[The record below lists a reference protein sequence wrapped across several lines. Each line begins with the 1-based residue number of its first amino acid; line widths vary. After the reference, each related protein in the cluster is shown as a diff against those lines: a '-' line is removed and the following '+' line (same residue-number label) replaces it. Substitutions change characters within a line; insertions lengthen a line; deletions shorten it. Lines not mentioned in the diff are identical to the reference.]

1 MTVRP
6 IIDAGPALSFLAI
19 NKERLLLATTGPIST
34 PETVRNEVLSKSKSG
49 KDRRFAQVERVWN
62 KIPPKFLDVLPDDP
76 TPELVAAL
84 GRISQQPWNQRLAT
98 AKDLGETMVVAHAV
112 VHAEAGHQVTVIID
126 DQGGAALATTEIRRL
141 DRLRQ
146 MGKPV
151 GGIALVN
158 TVTILE
164 KAAGGIHL
172 PDKGSMR
179 EVYTKLRKND
189 DGLLPIDRTR
199 LLSSTIWK

>member
-6 IIDAGPALSFLAI
+6 IIDAGPALNFLAI

-34 PETVRNEVLSKSKSG
+34 PETVRNEVLSKSA

-62 KIPPKFLDVLPDDP
+62 KIPSRLLDVLPDDP
-76 TPELVAAL
+76 TPELIAAL
-84 GRISQQPWNQRLAT
+84 GRISQQPWKQRLAT

-112 VHAEAGHQVTVIID
+112 VQAEAGHQVTVIID

-141 DRLRQ
+141 DRLRK

-164 KAAGGIHL
+164 KAAGGIYL

-189 DGLLPIDRTR
+189 DGLLPIDRTQ

>member
-6 IIDAGPALSFLAI
+6 IIDAGPALNFLAI
-19 NKERLLLATTGPIST
+19 NKERLLLSTTGPIST
-34 PETVRNEVLSKSKSG
+34 PETVRNEVIRRSRSR
-49 KDRRFAQVERVWN
+49 KDRRFPQVERVWN
-62 KIPPKFLDVLPDDP
+62 KIPSRLLDVLSDDP
-76 TPELVAAL
+76 SPELVAAL
-84 GRISQQPWNQRLAT
+84 SRISQQPWTQRLAR

-112 VHAEAGHQVTVIID
+112 VHAEAGHHVTVIID

-141 DRLRQ
+141 SRLR
-146 MGKPV
+146 GLGNPV

-172 PDKGSMR
+172 PDKESMR
-179 EVYTKLRKND
+179 EVYMKLRKYD
-189 DGLLPIDRTR
+189 DGLLPIDRTQ
-199 LLSSTIWK
+199 LLSATVWK

>member
-6 IIDAGPALSFLAI
+6 IIDAGPALIFLAI

-34 PETVRNEVLSKSKSG
+34 PETVRNEVLSKSA

-62 KIPPKFLDVLPDDP
+62 KIPSRLLDVLPDDP
-76 TPELVAAL
+76 TPELIAAL
-84 GRISQQPWNQRLAT
+84 GRISKQPWKQRLAT
-98 AKDLGETMVVAHAV
+98 AKDLGETMVIAHAV

-141 DRLRQ
+141 SRLRK
-146 MGKPV
+146 MDKPV

-172 PDKGSMR
+172 PDRGSMR

-189 DGLLPIDRTR
+189 DGLLPIDRTQ

>member
-19 NKERLLLATTGPIST
+19 NQERLLLATTGPIST
-34 PETVRNEVLSKSKSG
+34 PETVRDEVLSKSA

-62 KIPPKFLDVLPDDP
+62 KIPSRLLDVLPDDP

-84 GRISQQPWNQRLAT
+84 SRISQQPWNQRLAT

>member
-1 MTVRP
+1 
-6 IIDAGPALSFLAI
+6 
-19 NKERLLLATTGPIST
+19 
-34 PETVRNEVLSKSKSG
+34 
-49 KDRRFAQVERVWN
+49 
-62 KIPPKFLDVLPDDP
+62 
-76 TPELVAAL
+76 
-84 GRISQQPWNQRLAT
+84 
-98 AKDLGETMVVAHAV
+98 MVVAHAV

-141 DRLRQ
+141 DRLRK

-164 KAAGGIHL
+164 KAAGGIYL

-189 DGLLPIDRTR
+189 DGLLPIDRTQ